1 MNDTHALIETEAR
14 QQISERVSRAASPRL
29 PRDPSRHRLARRLRT
44 LADRID
50 N

>member
-14 QQISERVSRAASPRL
+14 QRINERVSRAAAPRL
-29 PRDPSRHRLARRLRT
+29 PRDPSRHRLAQRLRSF
-44 LADRID
+44 ADRIE

>member
-1 MNDTHALIETEAR
+1 MNDAHVLIEDEAR
-14 QQISERVSRAASPRL
+14 QRIIERVSRAATPRL
-29 PRDPSRHRLARRLRT
+29 PRDPSRHRLARRLRS

>member
-14 QQISERVSRAASPRL
+14 QRISERVSRAASPRL
-29 PRDPSRHRLARRLRT
+29 PRDPSRHRLAQRLRG

-50 N
+50 T

>member
-14 QQISERVSRAASPRL
+14 QRIDERVSRAASPRL
-29 PRDPSRHRLARRLRT
+29 PRDPSRHRLARRLRS

-50 N
+50 G